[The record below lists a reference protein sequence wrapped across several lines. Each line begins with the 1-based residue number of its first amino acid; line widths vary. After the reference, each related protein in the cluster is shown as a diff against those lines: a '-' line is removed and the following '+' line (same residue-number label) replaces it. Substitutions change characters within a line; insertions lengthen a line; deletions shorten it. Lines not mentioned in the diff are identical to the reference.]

1 MSLQVWLPFNGNIEN
16 KGLYTNLTYSGNCTF
31 SDNGKI
37 SNKTKNGGLSIT
49 AKDNP
54 MSLNGTICFWIYV
67 DSNTDVSTNNIIF
80 GNISTD
86 AGTGNRKWSLFLFP
100 DRNTIHTWG
109 CMDDTKSDFNGNG
122 SFTEKIIPDNEWTHI
137 AVSHDDKGNQYL
149 YKNGSLYKSYK
160 YNTNGTFTF
169 KNVNTPICYSN
180 TGILFND
187 LRIYDNCLSDKEI
200 REVYK
205 CLCLHYDCRQIGD
218 AYGSPNLLMDSNY
231 SISQSGSG
239 TKTSQQFY
247 FVKDTTSLE
256 AGDYYS
262 LRGKEITI
270 SLDFNISNVLSAQSK
285 RRAGYEIQFLTDSGK
300 STYLGIWFD
309 FNNTTATTFKGRK
322 YYTGIIPSDWNG
334 KYSESCMYI
343 QGVDSGN
350 VTIAKPK
357 IELGKNINSIWSPY
371 YAFNYNK
378 ISSANDVPIDYI
390 PDNSGYSKYGIAVQ
404 YPIVIKD
411 STIGDYSIDFTGD
424 LWQGIYC
431 DNSPLSSNSDFTI
444 NFWCKFINIVDTQCL
459 LCCRTSV
466 GNGYA
471 IFLVDDKFR
480 FDANDSQDTFD
491 FIPKLNTWYMFTF
504 VKNKNNKS
512 LYVNGELNQT
522 TTTTSNITN
531 YVNNYCTIGWSYS
544 SINKSWDDPTNVDD
558 ILMGYLNDYRIYNTV
573 LNDKDILFLYNK
585 KASIDNKGNIYTNE
599 FIEGSENNLLSI
611 DQYPTNPTFQ
621 GSFVG
626 TFTLVDCKDS
636 KTNKATKITCTTA
649 GQGFYIQNYNV
660 FNKTGVALQNGKK
673 YIWSMYVKSDNRTNI
688 NFNVE
693 CASSQSATSFTIN
706 NVYRKIYS
714 IFTYSSS
721 TRYYAFTCY
730 SNFKVNDNLYM
741 HSFEVKEYNP
751 NIQFKENSSINGGN
765 FKEVN
770 EAEQK
775 ARIYPQDIQANNIIE
790 I

>member
-1 MSLQVWLPFNGNIEN
+1 MSLQVWLPLNGNVEN
-16 KGLYTNLTYSGNCTF
+16 KGTNSKVKYNAGTLTF
-31 SDNGKI
+31 LDGKLG
-37 SNKTKNGGLSIT
+37 KGLSLANTVYFSGMSKLSKFSIFFWVKVDSCSSDWADILGFESFKSDDTSAAPFRFESTVSFT
-49 AKDNP
+49 ACSWYNNSP
-54 MSLNGTICFWIYV
+54 NSIANGTEMLIPE
-67 DSNTDVSTNNIIF
+67 DQ
-80 GNISTD
+80 
-86 AGTGNRKWSLFLFP
+86 KK
-100 DRNTIHTWG
+100 TWHNVG
-109 CMDDTKSDFNGNG
+109 VVYDGSSIKSY
-122 SFTEKIIPDNEWTHI
+122 
-137 AVSHDDKGNQYL
+137 A
-149 YKNGSLYKSYK
+149 NGSLISTSSGLGGSIC
-160 YNTNGTFTF
+160 NFHIGETNRIVGC
-169 KNVNTPICYSN
+169 I
-180 TGILFND
+180 ND

-200 REVYK
+200 REIYK

-270 SLDFNISNVLSAQSK
+270 SLDFNISNVLSAQSR

-300 STYLGIWFD
+300 STYLGIWVD

-334 KYSESCMYI
+334 KYSKSCMYI

-357 IELGKNINSIWSPY
+357 IELGKNINSIWAPY

-544 SINKSWDDPTNVDD
+544 SIDKSWDDPTNVDN

-611 DQYPTNPTFQ
+611 DQYPTNPTFH
-621 GSFVG
+621 GNFVG

-636 KTNKATKITCTTA
+636 KTGKATKMTCTTA

-721 TRYYAFTCY
+721 TQYYAFTCY
-730 SNFKVNDNLYM
+730 SNFKANDNLYI

-751 NIQFKENSSINGGN
+751 NININQNCTISGGN

-770 EAEQK
+770 ESEQK

>member
-1 MSLQVWLPFNGNIEN
+1 MSLQVWLPLNGNVEN
-16 KGLYTNLTYSGNCTF
+16 KGTNSKVKYNAGTLTFLDGKLGKGLSLANTVNFSGMSKLSKFSIFFWVKVDRCSLDWADILGFESFKSDGTSAATFKFESTVSLRACSWHNNSPYSISNETEILIPEDQKKTWHNVGVVYDGSSIKSYANGSLISTYSGL
-31 SDNGKI
+31 
-37 SNKTKNGGLSIT
+37 GGSIC
-49 AKDNP
+49 NFHI
-54 MSLNGTICFWIYV
+54 GE
-67 DSNTDVSTNNIIF
+67 TNHIV
-80 GNISTD
+80 
-86 AGTGNRKWSLFLFP
+86 
-100 DRNTIHTWG
+100 G
-109 CMDDTKSDFNGNG
+109 C
-122 SFTEKIIPDNEWTHI
+122 I
-137 AVSHDDKGNQYL
+137 
-149 YKNGSLYKSYK
+149 
-160 YNTNGTFTF
+160 
-169 KNVNTPICYSN
+169 
-180 TGILFND
+180 ND

-200 REVYK
+200 REISK
-205 CLCLHYDCRQIGD
+205 GLCLHYDCRQIGD
-218 AYGSPNLLMDSNY
+218 VYGSPNLLMDSNY

-270 SLDFNISNVLSAQSK
+270 SLDFNISNVLSAQSR

-300 STYLGIWFD
+300 STYLGIWVD

-544 SINKSWDDPTNVDD
+544 SIDKSWDDPTNVDD

-706 NVYRKIYS
+706 TVYRKIYS

-721 TRYYAFTCY
+721 TQYYAFTCY